1 MKINCLN
8 PIAAVGMQYLPAGY
22 EKIDD
27 FAQADAALVRSASVH
42 ELELPEQMLA
52 IARAGAGVNNI
63 PLDKCAENGIVV
75 FNTPGANANG
85 VKEAVLAGLL
95 MGARNYIGGVEWVQ
109 ANKEDPTIAKLVE
122 KGKKQFAGTEVLGK
136 TIGVIGLGAIGVRV
150 ANACVALGMNVLGY
164 DPMISVDGAW
174 ALSKE
179 VRHINNLDDIY
190 AACDYIT
197 IHVPLLDS
205 TKGMIGE
212 EAFAK
217 MKDGVIFLNFARDT
231 LVNDDAL
238 AAAIASGKVKKYIT
252 DFPNAKTANMDGV
265 VAIPHL
271 GASTEEAEDNCA
283 VMACKQL
290 ADFIENGN
298 ITNSVNFPAC
308 SMGVCKTAGRV
319 SVIHKNIPN
328 MLSQLTSACAQAGIN
343 INDMTNKSRNAFAY
357 TMMDLDASASD
368 EVLGKLSAIDGVIK
382 VRRIQ

>member
-63 PLDKCAENGIVV
+63 PLDKCAEAGIVV

-368 EVLGKLSAIDGVIK
+368 EVLEKLSAIDGVIK

>member
-22 EKIDD
+22 EKVDD

-95 MGARNYIGGVEWVQ
+95 LGARDYVGGIGWVQ
-109 ANKEDPTIAKLVE
+109 DNKEDPGIAKLVE
-122 KGKKQFAGTEVLGK
+122 KGKKQFAGTEILGK

-150 ANACVALGMNVLGY
+150 ANACVALGMKGMGY

-174 ALSKE
+174 SLSKD
-179 VRHINNLDDIY
+179 VKHINNLDDIY

-252 DFPNAKTANMDGV
+252 DFPNAKTANMAGV

-290 ADFIENGN
+290 ADFIKNGN

>member
-63 PLDKCAENGIVV
+63 PLDKCAEAGIVV

-298 ITNSVNFPAC
+298 ITNSVNFASC

-368 EVLGKLSAIDGVIK
+368 ALIEKLSAIDGIIK
-382 VRRIQ
+382 VRRIR

>member
-212 EAFAK
+212 EAFTK

-368 EVLGKLSAIDGVIK
+368 EVLEKLSAIDGVIK

>member
-63 PLDKCAENGIVV
+63 PLDKCAEAGIVV

-252 DFPNAKTANMDGV
+252 DFPNAKTANMDDV

-319 SVIHKNIPN
+319 TVIHKNIPN

>member
-368 EVLGKLSAIDGVIK
+368 EVLEKLSAIDGVIK